1 MKLLFS
7 IKSILLVLCCLFLI
21 LNIIFFGLMLI
32 QEGKNNIPYKKTSQ
46 ELQKEKLNNLKN
58 QVDFNR
64 TYFISGNKYVV
75 YYGAN
80 NKQRNYP

>member
-1 MKLLFS
+1 MKFLFS

-21 LNIIFFGLMLI
+21 VNIIFFGLMLT
-32 QEGKNNIPYKKTSQ
+32 QEGKSNLQNRKTPQ
-46 ELQKEKLNNLKN
+46 ELQKEKLNNLKLR
-58 QVDFNR
+58 VDFNH

-80 NKQRNYP
+80 NKQRHLP